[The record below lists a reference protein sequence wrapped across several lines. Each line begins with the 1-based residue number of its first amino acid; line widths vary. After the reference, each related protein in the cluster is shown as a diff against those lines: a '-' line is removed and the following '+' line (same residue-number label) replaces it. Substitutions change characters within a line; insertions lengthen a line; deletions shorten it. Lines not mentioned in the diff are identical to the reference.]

1 MPELAHCSSS
11 ESPYE
16 YVCRVQFMFLHPQS
30 GSAVVTKLAIYGIL
44 SNQHAVLPDAEMQ
57 TPP

>member
-1 MPELAHCSSS
+1 
-11 ESPYE
+11 
-16 YVCRVQFMFLHPQS
+16 MFLHPQS